1 MISLYFRSSSRP
13 IAALVSAASLP
24 TVAIF
29 HPAAFFLQPWR
40 DDFKVETEIS
50 EILKECRIVHTQ

>member
-40 DDFKVETEIS
+40 DDFKD
-50 EILKECRIVHTQ
+50 